1 MRWPLISAAAVAA
14 AAVLTA
20 TGCAGAGASG
30 SSSLGG
36 AAALVPADA
45 RVFVAL
51 DSDLSSAQWRAV
63 DGLLGAFPARD
74 ALLTRLQQAFEK
86 RGKVSWDED
95 VRPALGP
102 ELDLVA
108 LRGPPRQ
115 VVALTQPADAAK
127 LHALL
132 AKLGGGLVS
141 RQIGGWTAIATSAD
155 AFGALAH
162 VTATLAD
169 AQPYRDATAELAPE
183 ALVHA
188 YTDGSQARRLLLSLP
203 GQAVATTPPARARFR
218 GSGRG
223 ISTFAT
229 DRFARGA
236 ADVDAAND
244 GVRLHAYTRG
254 APPTLDAIE
263 HARLLLVRTDPYVPL
278 LVDEIPAGV
287 LLVADYQAVSGGFEN
302 TPLASLPA
310 WVRRL
315 YAKQPALPND
325 LDNLL
330 GGETALYV
338 RPGLPAP
345 EITIVTQ
352 PPDVE
357 RAVEILPEVIS
368 ALKDQ
373 FPQLGQ
379 VTVRHAVIGGQLVI
393 SSSQQ
398 GIAAFRAPGTKL
410 SGDPAFQ
417 AAAKAAGLPERT
429 TGFVYANLKAA
440 LPLVQLL
447 APHAGLGDLSALG
460 SLIAYGTKTGA
471 ESSYT
476 LFLGVD

>member
-1 MRWPLISAAAVAA
+1 VAAVVAA

-30 SSSLGG
+30 GTSLGG
-36 AAALVPADA
+36 AASLVPADSVA
-45 RVFVAL
+45 FVAV
-51 DSDLSSAQWRAV
+51 DTDLSSAQWTAV
-63 DGLLGAFPARD
+63 DGLLSKFPGRD
-74 ALLTRLQQAFEK
+74 ALVTRLRQGFE
-86 RGKVSWDED
+86 RRAKVSWADD

-102 ELDLVA
+102 EVDLVA
-108 LRGPPRQ
+108 LPGSPPQ
-115 VVALTQPADAAK
+115 LVVLTQPPDRAK
-127 LHALL
+127 LDALL
-132 AKLGGGLVS
+132 AKLGDGIGS
-141 RQIGGWTAIATSAD
+141 RQIGDWTAISKSQAALSALDHVTASLAD
-155 AFGALAH
+155 AGPYQDAMSRLAGDALVRAYADGALA
-162 VTATLAD
+162 
-169 AQPYRDATAELAPE
+169 
-183 ALVHA
+183 
-188 YTDGSQARRLLLSLP
+188 GRLLTSLP
-203 GQAVATTPPARARFR
+203 GQVVATTPPQRARFR
-218 GSGRG
+218 GFNKHF
-223 ISTFAT
+223 STFASE
-229 DRFARGA
+229 RFAWGA
-236 ADVDAAND
+236 ADVVAADD
-244 GVRLHAYTRG
+244 GLRLQAFTRAG
-254 APPTLDAIE
+254 PAALTAVE
-263 HARLLLVRTDPYVPL
+263 HARLLLVRTDAYTPL
-278 LVDEIPAGV
+278 LVDEIPAGA

-315 YAKQPALPND
+315 YAKQPGLPND

-373 FPQLGQ
+373 LPLLGQ
-379 VTVRHAVIGGQLVI
+379 VRVRHAVIGGQLVI
-393 SSSQQ
+393 STSQQ

-440 LPLVQLL
+440 LPLLPLL

-460 SLIAYGTKTGA
+460 SLIAYGTKTGP

-476 LFLGVD
+476 LFLGVG